1 MIWGGLAAVPRER
14 VAMVSAI
21 VWRDRTLSRR
31 DVAHGFRAQDHGFFP
46 GRNPIGAIFV
56 IFLTVVV
63 LLGAGREVF
72 PQGSESRQSSTRVVA
87 AAPASSA
94 ALNLAV
100 PPDSVPMP
108 PGVSRQIV
116 TPTPPATEAV
126 ETYEGPANE
135 LGRIQIFMYHAF
147 VEDPENT
154 DDWTI
159 TFDQFREQLDWLH
172 ENDFVLVGLNSVIE
186 REFDVPAGK
195 RPVILTFDDA
205 SARQFGLQESAEG
218 GYEVRPDTAVGVLE
232 EYRAM
237 YPEFVQSAFFA
248 VLPFN
253 CFTAEDD
260 PSTCE
265 ERLTWLVE
273 HDYEVG
279 NHTLTHENLTVVT
292 DERFKKE
299 VVEAAWWLSERL
311 DRKNNLSDVLVLPFG
326 AYPSADYQAAWLF
339 DGFWHYGEY
348 FVPSLVLEVGGGPAR
363 SPFSL
368 KWTTNQ
374 SRCNTDPT
382 SFWSWADK
390 VESGEVEMF
399 MSDGDPDVVTVP
411 AGWEEHVN
419 HDLLERD
426 GRMLRVN
433 D

>member
-1 MIWGGLAAVPRER
+1 MLRRKNLHAARAMHIRR
-14 VAMVSAI
+14 VLP
-21 VWRDRTLSRR
+21 D
-31 DVAHGFRAQDHGFFP
+31 
-46 GRNPIGAIFV
+46 RNPIGAFLV
-56 IFLTVVV
+56 LFLTVVV
-63 LLGAGREVF
+63 LLGPGQEVL
-72 PQGSESRQSSTRVVA
+72 PRDAAESGSPARMLA
-87 AAPASSA
+87 AAP
-94 ALNLAV
+94 LV
-100 PPDSVPMP
+100 PPGLEPVATPAPTPVPA
-108 PGVSRQIV
+108 GVSLELV
-116 TPTPPATEAV
+116 TPTPLATEAV
-126 ETYEGPANE
+126 EMYDGPANE
-135 LGRIQIFMYHAF
+135 LGRIQILMYHAF

-154 DDWTI
+154 DQWTV

-205 SARQFGLQESAEG
+205 SARQFGLQESAGG

-232 EYRAM
+232 EYRAK

-253 CFTAEDD
+253 CFTTEDD

-299 VVEAAWWLSERL
+299 VVEAAWWLYERL
-311 DRKNNLSDVLVLPFG
+311 NGKNDLSDVLVLPFG

-348 FVPSLVLEVGGGPAR
+348 FVPSLVLEVGGGPTR

-368 KWTTNQ
+368 EWTTNQ
-374 SRCNTDPT
+374 SRANTDPET
-382 SFWSWADK
+382 FWYWA
-390 VESGEVEMF
+390 EQIEAGEVEMF
-399 MSDGDPDVVTVP
+399 LSDGNPDVVTIP
-411 AGWEEHVN
+411 AGWEEYVN
-419 HDLLERD
+419 VDLLEQD
-426 GRMLRVN
+426 GRVLNVA